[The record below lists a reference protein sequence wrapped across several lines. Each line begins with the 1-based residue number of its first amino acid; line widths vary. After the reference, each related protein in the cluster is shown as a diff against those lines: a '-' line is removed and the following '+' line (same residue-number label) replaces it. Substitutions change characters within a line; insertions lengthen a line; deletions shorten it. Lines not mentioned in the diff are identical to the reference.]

1 MSDKIKIVTTS
12 DHTAID
18 LRKAVIAH
26 LEARGYEVQD
36 VGPMSTESTDY
47 PKWGE
52 KAARVV
58 LAGEAQLGIA
68 ICGTGFG
75 ISLAAN
81 KLKGIRCV
89 VCSEPYTARLSRQH
103 NNANMLAFGARVVGQ
118 DLALMIVDAFLD
130 AEFEGGRHARRV
142 GMISELEAGR
152 SVC

>member
-58 LAGEAQLGIA
+58 LAGGAQLGIA

-81 KLKGIRCV
+81 KLAGIRCV
-89 VCSEPYTARLSRQH
+89 VCSEPYTAKLSRQH
-103 NNANMLAFGARVVGQ
+103 NNANMLAFGARVVGV
-118 DLALMIVDAFLD
+118 DLALMIVDEFLN

-142 GMISELEAGR
+142 NMISELEAGR

>member
-1 MSDKIKIVTTS
+1 MSEKIKIVITS
-12 DHTAID
+12 DHTGID

-26 LEARGYEVQD
+26 IEARGFEVQD

-52 KAARVV
+52 KAARIV
-58 LAGEAQLGIA
+58 LAGGAQLGIA

-81 KLKGIRCV
+81 KLPGIRCV
-89 VCSEPYTARLSRQH
+89 VCSEPYTAKLSRLH
-103 NNANMLAFGARVVGQ
+103 NNANMLAFGARVVGV
-118 DLALMIVDAFLD
+118 DLALMIVDEFLN

-142 GMISELEAGR
+142 NMISELEAGR

>member
-1 MSDKIKIVTTS
+1 MTRIVISS
-12 DHTAID
+12 DHVGLG
-18 LRKAVIAH
+18 LRKAVAAH
-26 LEARGYEVQD
+26 LEARGCVVED
-36 VGPMSTESTDY
+36 VGPTSDARTDY

-52 KAARVV
+52 AAARIVRDGG
-58 LAGEAQLGIA
+58 ADFGIV

-81 KLKGIRCV
+81 KLKGIRCA

-118 DLALMIVDAFLD
+118 DLALMIVDEFLN

-142 GMISELEAGR
+142 GMISELEAGH

>member
-1 MSDKIKIVTTS
+1 MSDKIKIVITS
-12 DHTAID
+12 DHTGID
-18 LRKAVIAH
+18 LRRAVVAH
-26 LEARGYEVQD
+26 LEARGYAVED
-36 VGPMSTESTDY
+36 VGPTSTESTDY

-58 LAGEAQLGIA
+58 LAGGAQLGIA

-89 VCSEPYTARLSRQH
+89 VCSEPYTAKLSRQH

-118 DLALMIVDAFLD
+118 DLALMIVDEFLN

-142 GMISELEAGR
+142 GMISELEAGH

>member
-1 MSDKIKIVTTS
+1 MSEKNKIVTTS

-26 LEARGYEVQD
+26 LEARGFEVQD

-52 KAARVV
+52 KAARAV

-81 KLKGIRCV
+81 KLAGIRCV
-89 VCSEPYTARLSRQH
+89 VCSEPYTAKLSRQH

-118 DLALMIVDAFLD
+118 DLALMIVDEFLN

-142 GMISELEAGR
+142 NMISELEAGR

>member
-1 MSDKIKIVTTS
+1 MADKIKIVTTS
-12 DHTAID
+12 DHTGIE

-26 LEARGYEVQD
+26 LEQKGYEVQD
-36 VGPMSTESTDY
+36 VGPLTAESTDY

-58 LAGEAQLGIA
+58 LAGEARFGIA

-81 KLKGIRCV
+81 KIAGIRCV
-89 VCSEPYTARLSRQH
+89 VCSEPYTAKLSRLH

-118 DLALMIVDAFLD
+118 DLALMIVDEFLA
-130 AEFEGGRHARRV
+130 AEFEGGRHARRIDQV
-142 GMISELEAGR
+142 TELEAGH

>member
-1 MSDKIKIVTTS
+1 MSDKTKIVITS
-12 DHTAID
+12 DHTGID
-18 LRKAVIAH
+18 LRKAVVAH
-26 LEARGYEVQD
+26 LEARGFAVED
-36 VGPMSTESTDY
+36 VGPTSTESTDY

-58 LAGEAQLGIA
+58 LAGGAQLGIA

-89 VCSEPYTARLSRQH
+89 VCSEPYTAKLSRQH
-103 NNANMLAFGARVVGQ
+103 NNANMLAFGARVVGE

-130 AEFEGGRHARRV
+130 AEFEGGRHANRV
-142 GMISELEAGR
+142 AMIGDIEAREGGG
-152 SVC
+152 

>member
-1 MSDKIKIVTTS
+1 MSDKTRIVITS

-18 LRKAVIAH
+18 LRRAVVAH
-26 LEARGYEVQD
+26 LEARGCVVED
-36 VGPMSTESTDY
+36 VGPVTTESTDY

-58 LAGEAQLGIA
+58 LAGGADLGIA

-81 KLKGIRCV
+81 KLAGIRCV
-89 VCSEPYTARLSRQH
+89 VCSEPYTAKLSRQH

-118 DLALMIVDAFLD
+118 DLALMIVDTFLD

>member
-1 MSDKIKIVTTS
+1 MSDKTKIVITS
-12 DHTAID
+12 DHTGID
-18 LRKAVIAH
+18 LRKVVTAH
-26 LEARGYEVQD
+26 LEARGYAVED
-36 VGPMSTESTDY
+36 VGPTSPESTDY

-58 LAGEAQLGIA
+58 LAGNADLGIA

-81 KLKGIRCV
+81 KLQGIRCV
-89 VCSEPYTARLSRQH
+89 VCSEPYTAKLSRQH

-118 DLALMIVDAFLD
+118 DLALMIVDEFLN

-142 GMISELEAGR
+142 NMISELEAGH